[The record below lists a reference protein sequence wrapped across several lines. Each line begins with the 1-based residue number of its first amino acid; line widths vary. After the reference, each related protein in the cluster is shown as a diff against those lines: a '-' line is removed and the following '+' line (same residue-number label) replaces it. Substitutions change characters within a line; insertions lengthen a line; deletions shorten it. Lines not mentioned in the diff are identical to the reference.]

1 MGKTIEAVPNRKQHQ
16 AVRFLIGGSRQ
27 DDLVEAQARAL
38 ERQTLAGRSG
48 SSHLWWARRW
58 RQCLAVALVF
68 ENVGRTGM
76 LFASP
81 AEAPGVDVEALI
93 ELLRKLGGFAL
104 GRGLSM
110 VQSLLPPE
118 AQSDKT
124 VLERAGFAQLAQL
137 TYMNWGLSRLEPSSP
152 PGELEMV
159 RVEGCGE
166 AALAQVIQASYRQSM
181 DCPALEGVRQI
192 DDVIAGHKAS
202 GVYRPESWWIAM
214 WSGSP
219 AGCLLLNDNPLGG
232 AADVIYLGVV
242 PEFRGRGLGR
252 AMLQYAAQDIRR
264 RGLGN
269 MTLAVDA
276 ANRYAAAI
284 YRSAGFKPL
293 YSRDAYALLSGKSQA
308 PSTK

>member
-27 DDLVEAQARAL
+27 DELVEAQALAL
-38 ERQTLAGRSG
+38 ERQTLAGRNG

-58 RQCLAVALVF
+58 RQPLAAALVF

-81 AEAPGVDVEALI
+81 AEAPGVDVETLI

-110 VQSLLPPE
+110 VQSLMPPE
-118 AQSDKT
+118 ARADKN
-124 VLERAGFAQLAQL
+124 VLERAGFARLAQL
-137 TYMNWGLSRLEPSSP
+137 TYMNWDLSRFEPAAP
-152 PGELEMV
+152 PGELGMLAV
-159 RVEGCGE
+159 GQCGE
-166 AALAQVIQASYRQSM
+166 AMLAEVITASYRQSM
-181 DCPALEGVRQI
+181 DCPALEGLRQI
-192 DDVIAGHKAS
+192 GDVIAGHKAS
-202 GVYRPESWWIAM
+202 GVYRPESWWIAT
-214 WSGSP
+214 WSGAP
-219 AGCLLLNDNPLGG
+219 AGCMLLNDNPITG
-232 AADVIYLGVV
+232 AADVIYLGVA

-252 AMLQYAAQDIRR
+252 AMLQHAAQDIRR
-264 RGLGN
+264 RGYVN

-284 YRSAGFKPL
+284 YQSAGFKPL
-293 YSRDAYALLSGKSQA
+293 FSRDAYVLAGTRA
-308 PSTK
+308 ENVHNV